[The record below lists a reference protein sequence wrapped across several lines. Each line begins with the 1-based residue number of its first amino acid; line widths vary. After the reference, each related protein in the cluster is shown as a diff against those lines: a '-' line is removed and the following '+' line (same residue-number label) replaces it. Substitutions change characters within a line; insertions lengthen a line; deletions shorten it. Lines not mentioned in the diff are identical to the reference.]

1 MIFTSDIK
9 LWQLTVVLKILKST
23 SRPDELTASGDAK
36 LKLMVNVST
45 IFAKAL
51 AL

>member
-9 LWQLTVVLKILKST
+9 VWQWTVVLETLKST

-36 LKLMVNVST
+36 HKLMVNVSI

-51 AL
+51 AF